1 MPDANLAASP
11 KASIKPA
18 KDAAIVNKGFKGD
31 LLNFKPLKIFT
42 IPAIVIP
49 IKEAISPRA

>member
-18 KDAAIVNKGFKGD
+18 KDAAIV
-31 LLNFKPLKIFT
+31 I
-42 IPAIVIP
+42 IVGIAALAVAEMP
-49 IKEAISPRA
+49 DIAISPIITVPINATILPIA